1 MEREEIDPA
10 GVVVA
15 FRGLDLIVCV
25 GLSVMVF
32 QKMRVN
38 QRYGSAMIV
47 VIMRVE
53 QGRGNQRDK
62 HGDHTETCGK
72 TLHEADSLAPSEAK
86 SIGGSPG
93 RIAH

>member
-1 MEREEIDPA
+1 MEREEVDPA
-10 GVVVA
+10 SVVVA

-25 GLSVMVF
+25 GLGVMVF

-38 QRYGSAMIV
+38 QRYSSAMII

-53 QGRGNQRDK
+53 QRRGNQRDK

-72 TLHEADSLAPSEAK
+72 TLHEADSLAPFEGK

-93 RIAH
+93 RMAR